1 MARLSQTAFQKTPG
15 GRQMASRA
23 VERANRYRAWPR
35 WAVPAV
41 RFSVMA
47 LLIVSVAGSVFW
59 LWRTGLTQRVVEGV
73 GNSVMQATAGMGFRV
88 NEVFVE
94 GRSGSEKADL
104 LGAIHLQRG
113 DPILGFNLSRARA
126 ELEHLPWIASAT
138 VERRL
143 PDLVLIRLTER
154 QPMALWQVDGK
165 VVLIDRGGNILINS
179 DILAS
184 SNVERFSKLPIIVGQ
199 GAPEHAPELLSL
211 LDAEPIL
218 SPHLGAAVWVGGRRW
233 DLRLDNRINVR
244 LPEIDYA
251 TALHRLGELVT
262 SESLFDRDIIAIDM
276 RLPDR
281 LIVQTSEN
289 ATQRRK
295 LPGEKI

>member
-1 MARLSQTAFQKTPG
+1 
-15 GRQMASRA
+15 
-23 VERANRYRAWPR
+23 
-35 WAVPAV
+35 
-41 RFSVMA
+41 
-47 LLIVSVAGSVFW
+47 
-59 LWRTGLTQRVVEGV
+59 
-73 GNSVMQATAGMGFRV
+73 
-88 NEVFVE
+88 
-94 GRSGSEKADL
+94 
-104 LGAIHLQRG
+104 
-113 DPILGFNLSRARA
+113 
-126 ELEHLPWIASAT
+126 
-138 VERRL
+138 
-143 PDLVLIRLTER
+143 
-154 QPMALWQVDGK
+154 
-165 VVLIDRGGNILINS
+165 
-179 DILAS
+179 
-184 SNVERFSKLPIIVGQ
+184 
-199 GAPEHAPELLSL
+199 LLSL